1 MASFQA
7 IPKAK
12 DLLDY
17 TMERTTAKEA
27 AGSTKP
33 RFPKSQSFGYCKAL
47 RDAALSILERIQ
59 AANDYYFETQF
70 EERLIALDEVLQKCG
85 LMLHLIDLS
94 LKRGYIT
101 GDQAHYWT
109 EMVLSV
115 KRPIFLWRKNDG
127 NRAATL
133 RAEKQAAETAQMA
146 EILRKF
152 MSNTG

>member
-70 EERLIALDEVLQKCG
+70 EERLIVLDDLLQKCG
-85 LMLHLIDLS
+85 LMLHPIDLS

-101 GDQAHYWT
+101 GDQAHYWP
-109 EMVLSV
+109 EMVLTV
-115 KRPIFLWRKNDG
+115 KRPVFLWRTHASTG
-127 NRAATL
+127 AAT
-133 RAEKQAAETAQMA
+133 R
-146 EILRKF
+146 RV
-152 MSNTG
+152 

>member
-1 MASFQA
+1 MSFNGKFSGD
-7 IPKAK
+7 PKGKRLAGLYNGTHDRQRGGGQHK
-12 DLLDY
+12 
-17 TMERTTAKEA
+17 A
-27 AGSTKP
+27 AFSQKP
-33 RFPKSQSFGYCKAL
+33 VVCL
-47 RDAALSILERIQ
+47 RDAALSIVERIQ

-115 KRPIFLWRKNDG
+115 KRPVFLWRKNDG

-146 EILRKF
+146 EILRKI

>member
-17 TMERTTAKEA
+17 TMERTNAKEA
-27 AGSTKP
+27 AGSSKP
-33 RFPKSQSFGYCKAL
+33 RFPKSQTFGYCKAL
-47 RDAALSILERIQ
+47 RDAALSILERVQ

-70 EERLIALDEVLQKCG
+70 EERLIALDTVMQKCE

-109 EMVLSV
+109 EMVLAI
-115 KRPIFLWRKNDG
+115 KRPVFSWRKNDG
-127 NRAATL
+127 NRAAAL
-133 RAEKQAAETAQMA
+133 RMEKQAAETVQMA
-146 EILRKF
+146 EILRKI
-152 MSNTG
+152 MGNTG

>member
-1 MASFQA
+1 M
-7 IPKAK
+7 
-12 DLLDY
+12 
-17 TMERTTAKEA
+17 
-27 AGSTKP
+27 
-33 RFPKSQSFGYCKAL
+33 
-47 RDAALSILERIQ
+47 SILERIQ

-115 KRPIFLWRKNDG
+115 KRPVFLWRKNDG

-146 EILRKF
+146 EILRKI
-152 MSNTG
+152 MGNMG

>member
-115 KRPIFLWRKNDG
+115 IRPVFLWRTNDG

-133 RAEKQAAETAQMA
+133 RAEEQAAVTAQMA
-146 EILRKF
+146 EILRKI
-152 MSNTG
+152 MCNAG